1 MQEHRIKASP
11 AQVKELQVARRAFD
25 SVRSRA
31 SYDAEA
37 AYKKNPELA
46 GEAADGILGR
56 AIPALKHETEMRIN
70 PDRCADRFVARWQAL
85 DEARVRQYREGDMSG
100 YRATR
105 AAMGD
110 IARSLERAPQLESLL
125 AIRKQELGIA
135 LESGRRLGLDLA
147 FTYGLGLGRSRGIE
161 I

>member
-1 MQEHRIKASP
+1 
-11 AQVKELQVARRAFD
+11 
-25 SVRSRA
+25 
-31 SYDAEA
+31 
-37 AYKKNPELA
+37 
-46 GEAADGILGR
+46 
-56 AIPALKHETEMRIN
+56 
-70 PDRCADRFVARWQAL
+70 
-85 DEARVRQYREGDMSG
+85 
-100 YRATR
+100 
-105 AAMGD
+105 MGD